1 MLRVRRETGRRT
13 TARSGGRAL
22 LSVWLGAMVAA
33 GLGGCQLGGTGP
45 KPNLTAA
52 CEPQPASYGPP
63 MPCADPAATGA
74 ISSGTPDTGSAPGP
88 GGSPPARP
96 GSRDPGSR
104 DLAIPP
110 ELRDVMPGPSMSLL
124 AQAPD
129 PGAARRPVQLK
140 LSDSVAAALMTY
152 PELRVNE
159 ARIREARA
167 GVGVSESA
175 LYPSAELRIAAGGNF
190 SGAYQ
195 GLVVPMQTVS
205 SRSTDNRGDSG
216 FILRQI
222 VYDFGATRS
231 DIERAQ
237 LLRDSEK
244 MKLRDKAEEVAH
256 KTTLTYLRMLEQRM
270 LLAHVDETIAS
281 HENLLRV
288 IVAHGREGQASSADV
303 SRVTARL
310 IDVRA
315 IRSDISL
322 QLLGA
327 EDQFERLTQLRPGKL
342 LPPPEL
348 KALLPRTPDDAIAR
362 VLANNPRLGAL
373 DMSNQSIR
381 KELEVQRASVL
392 PKVNLEIDAES
403 KNYRNVSVGTSQA
416 EGRAM
421 LAMRYRLLDGGLNAA
436 VSDQIAARLEGGDS
450 SFIHERLQ
458 IVADVRQ
465 AYRAIESAQRK
476 TKLVAEG
483 VESSRR
489 VRDLYTEQFGAGKR
503 TIFELLDGQM
513 AFYTARRSQI
523 ETSFE
528 AVRARADVL
537 KAMGDLTAELAGVH
551 PKSP

>member
-1 MLRVRRETGRRT
+1 MT

-22 LSVWLGAMVAA
+22 LSVWLGAMAIIS
-33 GLGGCQLGGTGP
+33 LGGCQLAGGGP
-45 KPNLTAA
+45 KPELSAA
-52 CEPQPASYGPP
+52 CEQRPVEYGPP
-63 MPCADPAATGA
+63 MPCAEPATTGTLASVAAVPGTLPEPGWDPAARA
-74 ISSGTPDTGSAPGP
+74 
-88 GGSPPARP
+88 GGRE
-96 GSRDPGSR
+96 PGSR

-110 ELRDVMPGPSMSLL
+110 ELRDAMPGASVALL

-129 PGAARRPVQLK
+129 VNPARRPVTLK
-140 LSDSVAAALMTY
+140 LADSVAAALMTY

-167 GVGVSESA
+167 GVNISEAA
-175 LYPSAELRIAAGGNF
+175 LYPSADLRIAAGGNF
-190 SGAYQ
+190 SGSYQ
-195 GLVVPMQTVS
+195 GVIVPMPTVS
-205 SRSTDNRGDSG
+205 NRSTDGRVDGG
-216 FILRQI
+216 LILRQL

-231 DIERAQ
+231 DIERSQ

-256 KTTLTYLRMLEQRM
+256 KTTLTYLRMLEHRA
-270 LLAHVDETIAS
+270 LLTHVDETIAS

-288 IVAHGREGQASSADV
+288 ITAHGREGQASSADV

-342 LPPPEL
+342 LPPPTL
-348 KALLPRTPDDAIAR
+348 KAFLPRTPDDAVAR
-362 VLANNPRLGAL
+362 VLANNPRLGAM
-373 DMSNQSIR
+373 DMTNRSIR
-381 KELEVQRASVL
+381 KELEIQRASVM
-392 PKVNLEIDAES
+392 PKVNLEVESES
-403 KNYRNVSVGTSQA
+403 KNYRNPSLGTSQA

-421 LAMRYRLLDGGLNAA
+421 LAMRYRLLDGGLSTA

-450 SFIHERLQ
+450 GFVHERLQ

-465 AYRAIESAQRK
+465 AYRAIESAERK

-537 KAMGDLTAELAGVH
+537 KAMGDLTVELAGVR